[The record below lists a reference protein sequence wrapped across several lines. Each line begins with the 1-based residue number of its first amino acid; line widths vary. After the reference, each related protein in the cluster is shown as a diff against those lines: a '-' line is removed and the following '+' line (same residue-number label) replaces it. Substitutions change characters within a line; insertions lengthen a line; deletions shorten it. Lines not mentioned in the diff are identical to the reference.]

1 MSYAHMRIADIFQQF
16 KTDEDI
22 QCKVKNDVNLKG
34 ITVMGTIVN
43 VICSPSPE
51 NPRTL
56 PFILDIDDGTGV
68 IRVVYFNSSSIPL
81 SSTSLP
87 TSGLSSIWFK
97 VIGACDLQKLLQVGH
112 TLEVK
117 GVPQMYSSNVE
128 MKAFAVRQ
136 VIDPNDEIDRMFA
149 LDQWRQNCSIVQ
161 GALPD

>member
-1 MSYAHMRIADIFQQF
+1 MWIADIFQQF

-56 PFILDIDDGTGV
+56 PFIFDIDDGTGV

-81 SSTSLP
+81 SSTLPPTNGLRSL
-87 TSGLSSIWFK
+87 WFK
-97 VIGACDLQKLLQVGH
+97 VIGACDLQRLLQVGH

>member
-1 MSYAHMRIADIFQQF
+1 MWIADIFQQF

-87 TSGLSSIWFK
+87 TNGLSSLWFK

>member
-1 MSYAHMRIADIFQQF
+1 MWIADIFQQF

-68 IRVVYFNSSSIPL
+68 IRVVYFNSSSIPS

-87 TSGLSSIWFK
+87 TNGLSSLWFK